1 MQPKKVSFAELV
13 RKRRMVRAFDGRPVA
28 PEVLDRVLDAAR
40 RGPSAGFTQGLDL
53 LVLNGAGQTER
64 YWDLAF
70 PDLDARA
77 RFRWQG
83 LFAAPVLVVMLTS
96 PAAYAERYAEADK
109 AEADKSVGAGLGSG
123 PAAWSV
129 PWWWVDGGMAAMLAL
144 LAATD
149 EGLGALLF
157 TLEHADT
164 VLPGFGV
171 PSDRQGLATIALGHP
186 APDRPG
192 RSARRPRRPS
202 HDVVHRGQW

>member
-1 MQPKKVSFAELV
+1 MRFADLV
-13 RKRRMVRAFDGRPVA
+13 QKRRMVRAFDGRPVA

-53 LVLNGAGQTER
+53 LVLEGVAQTGC

-70 PDLDARA
+70 SDPGARA

-83 LFAAPVLVVMLTS
+83 LFAAPVLVVILTS
-96 PAAYAERYAEADK
+96 PVAYAERYAEADK
-109 AEADKSVGAGLGSG
+109 SPGAGAGSG

-144 LAATD
+144 LAAAD

-157 TLEHADT
+157 TLEHAGS
-164 VLPGFGV
+164 VLSGFGV
-171 PSDRQGLATIALGHP
+171 PSDRRGLATIALGHP
-186 APDRPG
+186 APDQPG
-192 RSARRPRRPS
+192 RSAGRHRRRFEE
-202 HDVVHRGQW
+202 VIHRGQW

>member
-1 MQPKKVSFAELV
+1 
-13 RKRRMVRAFDGRPVA
+13 MVRAFDGRPVA

-53 LVLNGAGQTER
+53 LVLNGSGQTER

-70 PDLDARA
+70 PDPDARA

-83 LFAAPVLVVMLTS
+83 LLAAPVLVVMLTS
-96 PAAYAERYAEADK
+96 PAAYSERYAEADK
-109 AEADKSVGAGLGSG
+109 SQRAGTGSG

-144 LAATD
+144 LAAAD

-157 TLEHADT
+157 TLEHADA

-186 APDRPG
+186 APDQPG
-192 RSARRPRRPS
+192 RSAGRHRRRFEEI
-202 HDVVHRGQW
+202 VHRGQW